1 MSVRAAVAS
10 VLAISLAFAPRV
22 VSAAQPQAADR
33 DLDGVAD
40 SSDMCPDTYGAPPSG
55 CPPQAQPVVTDS
67 DGDGV
72 PDGSDACVSVAAATA
87 DGCPAAA
94 APVEPVVLPPAGD
107 PNDEYQSLL
116 RTLPNDYDLNYSFD
130 APDKKRYREN
140 NPGRAAKNLR
150 NFGLAG
156 STLLLL
162 GTVALAVTLPTGLV
176 MAKNAKDDLE
186 GMREDQEFDP
196 AVPVDGAAREEALK
210 KGETGDR
217 VAIFGSAA
225 SGATMAVGVAL
236 LLAARSIKRK
246 QYGAPSSGSGGG
258 MTDKGKRNLTLGG
271 TLLVLYGLIFV
282 GAGAILAKNDDDKK
296 AKNGKILLGIGG
308 AMSAIGLL
316 LFIPLLTNKYKKS
329 ARVNVGPM
337 WVRGGTGGGMRM
349 RF

>member
-22 VSAAQPQAADR
+22 ASAAQPIAPDR
-33 DLDGVAD
+33 DVDGVSDAT
-40 SSDMCPDTYGAPPSG
+40 DMCPDTYGAPPSG
-55 CPPQAQPVVTDS
+55 CPPQAQPVVIDT

-72 PDGSDACVSVAAATA
+72 PDSSDACVNEAGAPSN
-87 DGCPAAA
+87 GCPIV
-94 APVEPVVLPPAGD
+94 APPPAQTPLPPAGD
-107 PNDEYQSLL
+107 PNDEYQTLL
-116 RTLPNDYDLNYSFD
+116 RTLPNDYDINYTFD

-162 GTVALAVTLPTGLV
+162 GTVGLAITLPTGLV
-176 MAKNAKDDLE
+176 MARNAKDDLE
-186 GMREDQEFDP
+186 GMRDDQAAIP
-196 AVPVDGAAREEALK
+196 PVEPDYETREEALE

-225 SGATMAVGVAL
+225 SGAVMAVGTVL

-246 QYGAPSSGSGGG
+246 QYGAPSGSGAG
-258 MTDKGKRNLTLGG
+258 MTDKSKRNLTLGG
-271 TLLVLYGLIFV
+271 TLLVLYGLVFV
-282 GAGAILAKNDDDKK
+282 GVGAVLARNDDATKQ
-296 AKNGKILLGIGG
+296 KNGKILLGIGG
-308 AMSAIGLL
+308 GMSGLGLL
-316 LFIPLLTNKYKKS
+316 LFIPLLTNKYKKT
-329 ARVNVGPM
+329 ANMQLGPM
-337 WVRGGTGGGMRM
+337 WVRGGSGAGMRM